1 MLTLYFKP
9 GCPFCNR
16 VLAIVDQLDLEVE
29 MKDVTA
35 DEAIAQ
41 ELIDRSGSKEVP
53 YMIDSDRNV
62 DVDESDTI
70 VEHLKQHYGTG
81 DTATSVR
88 VHRSGT
94 DSTCISCEG

>member
-9 GCPFCNR
+9 GCPFCNQ
-16 VLAIVDQLDLEVE
+16 VLAVIDQLHLEVE

-41 ELIDRSGSKEVP
+41 ELIERAGEREVP
-53 YMIDSDRNV
+53 YLIDSDKGV

-70 VEHLKQHYGTG
+70 VAHLRENYGGGSTG
-81 DTATSVR
+81 ATKPR
-88 VHRSGT
+88 VHMS
-94 DSTCISCEG
+94 DSTCTSCEG